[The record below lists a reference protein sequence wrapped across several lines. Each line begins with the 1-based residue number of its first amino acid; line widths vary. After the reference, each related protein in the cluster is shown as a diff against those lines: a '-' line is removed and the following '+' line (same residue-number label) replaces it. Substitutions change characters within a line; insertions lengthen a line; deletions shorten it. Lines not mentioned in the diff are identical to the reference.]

1 MKLSWFCLMFA
12 YRYASQ
18 TITHMSHVQVISPLF
33 ADHIEPYFEISQ
45 DPFTK
50 HRALNL
56 ANVSTSLSGL
66 YSCRVASN
74 SGDSFQSKELTIF
87 CEL

>member
-1 MKLSWFCLMFA
+1 MFA